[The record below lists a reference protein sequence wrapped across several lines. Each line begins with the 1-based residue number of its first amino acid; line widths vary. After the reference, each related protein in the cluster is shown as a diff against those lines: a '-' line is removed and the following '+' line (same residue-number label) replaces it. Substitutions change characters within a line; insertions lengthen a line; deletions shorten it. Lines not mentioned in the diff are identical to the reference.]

1 MSLIIDP
8 EFRDLIPPLSQE
20 ERDGLEANLLAH
32 GCHTPIT
39 TWNSIIIDGHNRYIL
54 CGLHGIPFDTRALDF
69 ASRTEAIIWIIRNQF
84 DRRNLS
90 VTDRMDLA
98 LRMKSEI
105 QAQAQL
111 RRRETE
117 GRPKAGHEK
126 LTENLPE
133 VSRSDRETRTQVAAL
148 AGVSGRT
155 LDKYEAVKN
164 TAAPELLQATR
175 EGKVSIHAAAQAA
188 KTLTKEE
195 QIDALSKAPGKLG
208 EVVRK
213 EIARKKEIDE
223 ANAWVLETNA
233 KYQPPGFDPAAERQR
248 MQITHT
254 LYGALEEIT
263 KLPEPEEFLSMV
275 REWSEYRLQ
284 NLEPAL
290 AWLVKFQELYKEKNN
305 ETVATVA

>member
-1 MSLIIDP
+1 MSLTIDP
-8 EFRDLIPPLSQE
+8 EFRDLIPPLSQD

-39 TWNSIIIDGHNRYIL
+39 TWRGIIIDGHNRYIL
-54 CGLHGIPFDTRALDF
+54 CGLHGIPFETRALDF
-69 ASRTEAIIWIIRNQF
+69 ATRTEAIIWIIRNQF

-105 QAQAQL
+105 QTQSQL
-111 RRRETE
+111 RQRATLKQGDTKPVVEILPQRE
-117 GRPKAGHEK
+117 AGK
-126 LTENLPE
+126 
-133 VSRSDRETRTQVAAL
+133 TRDQVAAL

-195 QIDALSKAPGKLG
+195 QIDALAKSPGKLG
-208 EVVRK
+208 DVVRK

-223 ANAWVLETNA
+223 ANAWVVETNA
-233 KYQPPGFDPAAERQR
+233 KYQPPGFDPVAERKR